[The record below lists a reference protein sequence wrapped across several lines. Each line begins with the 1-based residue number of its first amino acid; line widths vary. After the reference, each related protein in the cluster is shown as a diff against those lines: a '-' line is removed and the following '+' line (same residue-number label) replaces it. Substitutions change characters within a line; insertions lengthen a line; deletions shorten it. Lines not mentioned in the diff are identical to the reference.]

1 MLRGLH
7 VSVNMV
13 FFLSLSLP
21 PKKKKL
27 YLETAWQKAHQLQ
40 AGGEGKSRCES
51 QLWSK

>member
-13 FFLSLSLP
+13 FFLSLSAS
-21 PKKKKL
+21 KKKKKNKKL

-40 AGGEGKSRCES
+40 AGGEGKSR
-51 QLWSK
+51 